1 MSADTADPQAIQSI
15 PSALLKTLPAG
26 QPPPG
31 VQPNFA
37 DPPSRAPVI
46 LGVCLT
52 FAVLAVICFSIR
64 IYTKLAI
71 AKNWKWDDCKSM
83 WALTSERIP
92 G

>member
-1 MSADTADPQAIQSI
+1 MSVENADPQLIQSI
-15 PSALLKTLPAG
+15 PPASLKTLPAG

-31 VQPNFA
+31 IHPNFA

-46 LGVCLT
+46 LGICLT

-71 AKNWKWDDCKSM
+71 AKNWKWDDGKS
-83 WALTSERIP
+83 I
-92 G
+92 